1 MREGKINQVVKNH
14 DPNFKQEEN
23 FSSSKGNLLQIDIL
37 KAIMIFLVIFDH
49 FVAWNIKREIGVSLW
64 ERISIPVFLVI
75 MGFNMGLSF
84 QKDGISTLKELYS
97 WKYFKKKIL
106 RYLVPFFILYLA
118 STFIGLFIYGF
129 DFEAMYYGQFYPEHG
144 PINYFIGILPFWG
157 PGNWFI
163 PVIFGSILI
172 IPLLYWI
179 FTKNKVLALLAC
191 FVIEFIMQM
200 IIYIF
205 IGEITTWEEYHIL
218 TVLMDNILF
227 LLSGVGL
234 GLWFSFG
241 YKLTAKRNA
250 FMWILFP
257 ISLLY
262 LIGYQFFGFRLQID
276 GIPFLRGDYH
286 FLFIPYSAFL
296 VLVGLQF
303 LPNRSE
309 LRISKAFSLISR
321 ATYHILLTQ
330 ILGYGI
336 ITAWWGTHYGM
347 DLPFDPF
354 DILELIILWI
364 LFISFGILWYKIDHQ
379 RNLLR
384 RILYYFNFFIV
395 FSSML
400 FFSFWIQMFW
410 VPIPLIIIML
420 YAIIALAIHYI
431 IKKPIT
437 TKLLAIWTGFLL
449 ITFISM
455 IFQVEI
461 PSSSLILVLNTL
473 LIILLIINLIYCFYR
488 KK

>member
-1 MREGKINQVVKNH
+1 MREDKINQIVKNH
-14 DPNFKQEEN
+14 DPNFKQEESL
-23 FSSSKGNLLQIDIL
+23 SSSKGNLLQIDIL

-49 FVAWNIKREIGVSLW
+49 FVAWNIKREIGVSFW
-64 ERISIPVFLVI
+64 ERIAIPVFLVI
-75 MGFNMGLSF
+75 MGFNMGRSF
-84 QKDGISTLKELYS
+84 QRDGISTLKELYS

-118 STFIGLFIYGF
+118 STFIGLFIYDF

-163 PVIFGSILI
+163 PVIFGSILV
-172 IPLLYWI
+172 IPLLYWL
-179 FTKNKVLALLAC
+179 FTKNKVIALIAC

-218 TVLMDNILF
+218 HILTYNILF

-241 YKLTAKRNA
+241 YKLTAKRNV
-250 FMWILFP
+250 FMWILLS
-257 ISLLY
+257 ISLFY
-262 LIGYQFFGFRLQID
+262 IIGYQFFGFRLEID
-276 GIPFLRGDYH
+276 GNHLLIGDYH

-303 LPNRSE
+303 LPIRSE
-309 LRISKAFSLISR
+309 LRISKAISLISR

-330 ILGYGI
+330 ILGYGM

-354 DILELIILWI
+354 DILELIIIWI
-364 LFISFGILWYKIDHQ
+364 VFISFGILWYKIDHQ

-384 RILYYFNFFIV
+384 RVLYYFNFFIV
-395 FSSML
+395 FSSIL
-400 FFSFWIQMFW
+400 FFSFWIQSLW
-410 VPIPLIIIML
+410 VPIPLIIIIF
-420 YAIIALAIHYI
+420 YAITALVTHYI

-437 TKLLAIWTGFLL
+437 SKLLVIWTSFLL

-455 IFQVEI
+455 IFQIELTS
-461 PSSSLILVLNTL
+461 PNLDLFLNTL
-473 LIILLIINLIYCFYR
+473 LIILLIFNVIYSFYQ